1 MLRRLRSA
9 AERAYLRHLRRRID
23 AVPTHVAVIQDGN
36 RRYAR
41 EHGDDAPE
49 GHRAG
54 AATTER
60 VLDWCADLGVS
71 ELTLYAFSTENFD
84 RPDEELEPLFDLLET
99 KLREFADADR
109 VHEQGVQVRAIG
121 DVSRLPSRVREAVE
135 YAERR
140 TAGNDR
146 FTLNVA
152 LAYGGR
158 TELLDAARGVAREV
172 AAGDLDPAAVDVETV
187 ERRLYDRP
195 VRDVDLIVRTG
206 GDERTSNFLPWHAN
220 GNEAA
225 VYFCTPYW
233 PEFSEVDFMRAI
245 RTYGSR
251 EASWQRARTER
262 AAALVRA
269 VAEVEL
275 AEARRVAGRLRERL
289 PRVDT
294 ETLAAELP
302 EKQRGTAG
310 DGRFVTG
317 STPGSETVPAGTDVE
332 SESAD

>member
-1 MLRRLRSA
+1 MWQRLRGLA
-9 AERAYLRHLRRRID
+9 GRAYRRHLRREVD
-23 AVPTHVAVIQDGN
+23 DVPDHVAVIQDGN

-41 EHGDDAPE
+41 ERGDDAPD

-54 AATTER
+54 ADTTER

-71 ELTLYAFSTENFD
+71 ELTLYAFSTENFE
-84 RPDEELEPLFDLLET
+84 RPDEELEPLFDLLEH

-109 VHEQGVQVRAIG
+109 VHEQGVRVRAIG
-121 DVSRLPSRVREAVE
+121 DVPRLPPRVRDAVD

-158 TELLDAARGVAREV
+158 TELLDAARAIARDV
-172 AAGDLDPAAVDVETV
+172 DAGEMAPEDVDVEAV
-187 ERRLYDRP
+187 ESRLYDRP
-195 VRDVDLIVRTG
+195 IRDVDLIVRTG

-225 VYFCTPYW
+225 VYFCAPYW
-233 PEFSEVDFMRAI
+233 PEFSEVDFLRAI
-245 RTYGSR
+245 RTYESR
-251 EASWQRARTER
+251 EESWQRARAER

-269 VAEVEL
+269 LAEVEF
-275 AEARRVAGRLRERL
+275 AEARAAAARLRDRVPRL
-289 PRVDT
+289 DGSDLSEDALGT
-294 ETLAAELP
+294 AETDSPPSSDGGARNTVEGDAAES
-302 EKQRGTAG
+302 RG
-310 DGRFVTG
+310 
-317 STPGSETVPAGTDVE
+317 
-332 SESAD
+332 AD